1 MGEDAGE
8 PRAKRRR
15 RGEAAAGEALASTR
29 PEPFT
34 MTPKH
39 ISLTFNPAGAGL
51 RHCCRSQASAEGGLT
66 LAAGRH
72 AWVETCHRWCHMP
85 QLSLSCSA
93 CF

>member
-1 MGEDAGE
+1 MGEDA
-8 PRAKRRR
+8 RAKRRR

-39 ISLTFNPAGAGL
+39 ISLTFNPERRSRAQTLLQVTGL
-51 RHCCRSQASAEGGLT
+51 CRGGLT

-72 AWVETCHRWCHMP
+72 ACIETCHRWCHMP
-85 QLSLSCSA
+85 QLSLCCSA
-93 CF
+93 WF

>member
-39 ISLTFNPAGAGL
+39 ISLTFNPERRSRAQTLLQVTGL
-51 RHCCRSQASAEGGLT
+51 CR
-66 LAAGRH
+66 GRPD
-72 AWVETCHRWCHMP
+72 ACSRT
-85 QLSLSCSA
+85 SCLG
-93 CF
+93 